1 MAFTRK
7 SSPPV
12 SRVEGEFP
20 ELPDQA
26 EQDLKGW
33 WLDTRAVLD
42 RVRDRIDDI
51 EETSTTA
58 STTATAASTTSPLT
72 TGQIKNLY
80 ESNLDTNAFTDSD
93 KAKLDSLAT
102 GSGSNIQKMAGSSS
116 PMTKEEIETILGVT
130 GEVVGTISDE
140 NLEIAGEVQ
149 INGGFF

>member
-140 NLEIAGEVQ
+140 NLEIAGECL
-149 INGGFF
+149 